1 MTLAARMKEKF
12 RARLARLVEKRR
24 RELGCARTAMADVAR
39 KIGMSVISLYRVMN
53 NHPKPVKVEAHH
65 HAALLMH
72 SLGIV
77 KAAAARMGRKRHASI
92 SPEMTA

>member
-1 MTLAARMKEKF
+1 MSLATRMKEKF

-24 RELGCARTAMADVAR
+24 AELGCAKAAMADVAR
-39 KIGMSVISLYRVMN
+39 KVGMSVISIYRVMN

-77 KAAAARMGRKRHASI
+77 KAAASRMKAKRHAASI
-92 SPEMTA
+92 HV